1 MNFIV
6 FKYPLNHS
14 AKRNHIL
21 IINFNG
27 TKPDIRPPERKHIPT
42 SLNHKQPHIHQQYPV
57 PLMISYISLRHLRIS
72 TKEKST
78 FHCVVPRN
86 CIKQVSQAAHVAT
99 IDNSLK

>member
-14 AKRNHIL
+14 SKRPHSEFL

-42 SLNHKQPHIHQQYPV
+42 SLNHEQPHIHHQYPV
-57 PLMISYISLRHLRIS
+57 PLMIPISLRHLQIS

-78 FHCVVPRN
+78 FIV
-86 CIKQVSQAAHVAT
+86 
-99 IDNSLK
+99 